1 MSHWIPRKLT
11 TNIMQAVDARDGS
24 THIFYITSAGGE
36 GKTVLLRQLG
46 EALGSPGGIAPAGR
60 WLGIIDL
67 YHSDVNTP
75 SGLERHLA
83 ERLEEYTTAFM
94 DYFRMRDELVDMQ
107 RSGVPAGDTERVRA
121 EVARKFIDGFND
133 AAAHMRPVIALD
145 TAERM
150 QYQVDEV
157 QRRHAIE
164 RESTSLRAW
173 LLEQLPHW
181 RNCIVLVVGRPDAN
195 PEEEERAGFGRA
207 LAERLAERP
216 ADAEEIRYHRLVLG
230 GFDPDEACEFFEQ
243 RKTGMPGDVEID
255 ERLQE
260 RLRQVFDGNPIR
272 LEMALYLA
280 AAGHGWDALRATIL
294 RGAAEEVREQADR
307 RLIEL
312 TMEKDEEGGV
322 RRVLRYLAVARKG
335 LTAELLA
342 HLLGNDDLEGCRAL
356 LHAVADRPFVKTRPN
371 TDAYFLHDAMYEL
384 CDAHLLMPDTVQRAS
399 RRIVE
404 WYDAPGQPEEKQD
417 DRKVDS
423 LLYRLR
429 ADAGA
434 GYDWFLREDDEA
446 VRSAQTEL
454 DMRLHNELLAFLNS
468 PSVIDRRMIAATSP
482 ALAER
487 FEADNA
493 AAWVKR
499 LLFRGKNKEAKRVAD
514 EIMQSRPAFV
524 HDPALY
530 LGWAEFAV
538 FAAQTG
544 IYLAEP
550 QQAIA
555 LLKEVIQALEG
566 QESPAA
572 VAARDAGSFE
582 DRRRNLLLGRAH
594 NNLGYVYWLPQGHLQ
609 AALAEFRAA
618 SAYFQHSRL
627 QEELAN
633 TDDNMGRVYALLRH
647 RTRGEMLV
655 EDGLEIR
662 RQLGR
667 EYRMALS
674 LNSLAVVVQEFGT
687 PERARV
693 FANRARTICER
704 LNVRRGIGLA
714 NITLGAALRNMG
726 NDDALYSLSEAE
738 DLYSESLRY
747 LREALLIFDSSEVDE
762 PVRRVEAL
770 NELGS
775 AHRNWAKRLLSER
788 PGDAAR
794 AEGLLRSATHYYRDC
809 IRLAEEK
816 GFLAHYVDGC
826 EDLAEAYMAGG
837 RYDEAREWLDRA
849 AAKTPD
855 AYKIGPG
862 GPSPRLRDEECVEL
876 LWLMLGKIELARG
889 EVEAAIRPDPNDLPA
904 RRDWLRRVVEHYVL
918 SAYYFERFASD
929 RTRLERTFS
938 RMYKSL
944 KGSSRGELAYVRD
957 TVLPQLGAEYKIDTE
972 SRPETKEQAGSER
985 LGYRRLGNFFDDTL
999 GATLG

>member
-1 MSHWIPRKLT
+1 MSSWIPRKLT
-11 TNIMQAVDARDGS
+11 ASIMQAVEAEDGS

-36 GKTVLLRQLG
+36 GKTVLLRQIG
-46 EALGSPGGIAPAGR
+46 CELGSPDGIAPAGR
-60 WLGIIDL
+60 WSGIIDL
-67 YHSDVNTP
+67 YHSDLNNP

-83 ERLEEYTTAFM
+83 EGLEKDSTAFIE
-94 DYFRMRDELVDMQ
+94 YFRMREELAEMQ
-107 RSGVPAGDTERVRA
+107 RSGVPAGDAERLRA
-121 EVARKFIDGFND
+121 DVVRKFVDGFNY
-133 AAAHMRPVIALD
+133 AAAEIRPVIALD

-173 LLEQLPHW
+173 LLEQLPRW
-181 RNCIVLVVGRPDAN
+181 RNCIVLVVGRPDAD
-195 PEEEERAGFGRA
+195 PHEEERAGFGQA

-216 ADAEEIRYHRLVLG
+216 ADAAEISYHPLVLG
-230 GFDPDEACEFFEQ
+230 GFDPEEARKFFE
-243 RKTGMPGDVEID
+243 RRMEDMPDDVIID
-255 ERLQE
+255 DELRE

-280 AAGHGWDALRATIL
+280 AVGHGWDAFRSTI
-294 RGAAEEVREQADR
+294 RQGAAEEIREQADKQ
-307 RLIEL
+307 LIEL
-312 TMEKDEEGGV
+312 TMEQDADDRV
-322 RRVLRYLAVARKG
+322 RRVLSYLAAARKG
-335 LTAELLA
+335 LTADLLA
-342 HLLGNDDLEGCRAL
+342 HLLKSSDLQACRDL

-384 CDAHLLMPDTVQRAS
+384 CDAHLLTPDFAQRAS
-399 RRIVE
+399 LRIVE
-404 WYDAPGQPEEKQD
+404 WYEAPGQPADKQD

-429 ADAGA
+429 ADPGA

-446 VRSAQTEL
+446 VRSAETEL

-468 PSVIDRRMIAATSP
+468 PSVLDKQMIAAARP
-482 ALAER
+482 ALEER

-499 LLFRGKNKEAKRVAD
+499 LLFRGKNKEAQRVAA

-550 QQAIA
+550 QPAIA

-566 QESPAA
+566 EENPAE
-572 VAARDAGSFE
+572 VAARDAGSFAG
-582 DRRRNLLLGRAH
+582 RRRNLLLGRAH

-609 AALAEFRAA
+609 AALSEFRAA
-618 SAYFQHSRL
+618 SAYFQHSSL
-627 QEELAN
+627 EEELAN

-647 RTRGEMLV
+647 RTRSEMLV
-655 EDGLEIR
+655 EEGLDIR

-667 EYRMALS
+667 EYRTALS
-674 LNSLAVVVQEFGT
+674 LNSLAIVHREFSP

-693 FANRARTICER
+693 FADRARLICEQ
-704 LNVRRGIGLA
+704 LDARRGVGLA
-714 NITLGAALRNMG
+714 DITLGAALRSLG
-726 NDDALYSLSEAE
+726 SDEEVYSADEAE
-738 DLYSESLRY
+738 HHFSDSLHY
-747 LREALLIFDSSEVDE
+747 LREALTIFDPKVVDE

-775 AHRNWAKRLLSER
+775 LHRGWAKRLLKEKPSE
-788 PGDAAR
+788 AAR
-794 AEGLLRSATHYYRDC
+794 VDRLLRAAVQNYRDC
-809 IRLAEEK
+809 IRLADEK
-816 GFLAHYVDGC
+816 GFLAHYVDAC
-826 EDLAEAYMAGG
+826 EDLAEAFMVNG
-837 RYDEAREWLDRA
+837 RYAEAREWLDRA
-849 AAKTPD
+849 TDKTPD
-855 AYKIGPG
+855 VYKIGRD
-862 GPSPRLRDEECVEL
+862 GPSPRLPDEECVEL

-889 EVEAAIRPDPNDLPA
+889 EIEAATGPNPDDQAA
-904 RRDWLRRVVEHYVL
+904 RLDWLHRVVEHYVL

-944 KGSSRGELAYVRD
+944 KGCSREELAHVRD
-957 TVLPQLGAEYKIDTE
+957 TVLPQIGAEYKIDTE
-972 SRPETKEQAGSER
+972 ARSEMKDQTNPDR

-999 GATLG
+999 GATLR